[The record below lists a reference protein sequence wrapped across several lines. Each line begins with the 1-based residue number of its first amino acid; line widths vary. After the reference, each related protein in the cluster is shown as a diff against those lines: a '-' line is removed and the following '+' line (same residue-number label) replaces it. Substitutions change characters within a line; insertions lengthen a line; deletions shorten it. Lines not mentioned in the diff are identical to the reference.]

1 MAGALAITRSA
12 NVRKRGMPTQ
22 KFVPTIKTQKTGT
35 ITNPC
40 QSFRRKSMAEKTL
53 RKIVTSMIVPRQLK
67 AYSRLQPSEL
77 IEKTPRL
84 NALRTF
90 HLET

>member
-1 MAGALAITRSA
+1 
-12 NVRKRGMPTQ
+12 
-22 KFVPTIKTQKTGT
+22 
-35 ITNPC
+35 
-40 QSFRRKSMAEKTL
+40 MAEKTL